1 MLAVGQERV
10 PAPLARQCAST
21 RRLSPLRSG
30 WPNICLRFGPAR
42 CSTVDVGCALGCG
55 LAALRKQAEIQ
66 DGLWRGSMRTWIALS
81 RPRAAMMILR
91 RRRGCDRD
99 RSVLNR
105 RSDPEIVADR
115 LSPANALILVQV
127 DITKP
132 QNWWHAVKGY
142 ASPAGTDM
150 MKITIY

>member
-1 MLAVGQERV
+1 
-10 PAPLARQCAST
+10 
-21 RRLSPLRSG
+21 
-30 WPNICLRFGPAR
+30 
-42 CSTVDVGCALGCG
+42 
-55 LAALRKQAEIQ
+55 
-66 DGLWRGSMRTWIALS
+66 MRTWIALS